1 MGETT
6 FNNKDGEVVLGSKKD
21 RGDDFEFVIG
31 VPGKKGKK
39 GKKNAGGAG
48 EDSKKKLVLN
58 MENFGDWSF
67 LGLDPPTYTSDLP
80 GLLTKLEEKK
90 VQFEQKVKDWEQN
103 KEEMKK
109 KILDGT
115 LTLSEAKGDAPKEAE
130 KEEE

>member
-1 MGETT
+1 MG
-6 FNNKDGEVVLGSKKD
+6 FISGFKA
-21 RGDDFEFVIG
+21 
-31 VPGKKGKK
+31 KGKK
-39 GKKNAGGAG
+39 GKKSGGG
-48 EDSKKKLVLN
+48 GGDGDSKKKLVLN

-67 LGLDPPTYTSDLP
+67 LGLDPPMYASDLP

-90 VQFEQKVKDWEQN
+90 AQFEQKVKDWEQN